1 MNNEQVTK
9 LATFKGKNSEFR
21 EFIATRLGDYQLE
34 RIAAELDQHVADN
47 NARNG
52 FVVFVPS
59 AREERKNV

>member
-1 MNNEQVTK
+1 MNNEIK

-21 EFIATRLGDYQLE
+21 EFIATLSDYQLG
-34 RIAAELDQHVADN
+34 RRAAELDQHVADN